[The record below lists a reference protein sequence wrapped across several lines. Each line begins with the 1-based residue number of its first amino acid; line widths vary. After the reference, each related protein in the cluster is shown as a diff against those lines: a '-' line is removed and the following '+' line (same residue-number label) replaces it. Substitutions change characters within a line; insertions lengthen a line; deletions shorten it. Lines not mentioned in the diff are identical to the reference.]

1 MRNVRQAQMYDK
13 QQYSLTEPF
22 YLKNERRNVS
32 MDKVQL
38 EERVKE
44 LNQLLHDTGYAY
56 YVLDKPL
63 VPDAVYDQ
71 YLQELIDIESEFPDL
86 IYPDSP
92 TQRVGGTILQ
102 GFNKVAHTHPMLS
115 LSNAFG
121 REDLDD
127 FDRRIRAS
135 IGDDFSYVC
144 ELKID
149 GLAISLTYENGV
161 FVRGAT
167 RGDGRVGEDITENLK
182 TIRSIPLRL
191 KKPVTIELRGEAYM
205 PKKSFIA
212 LNEFRVE
219 QEEEKFANP
228 RNAAAGSLRQ
238 LDPKIAASRNLAI
251 FVYGIGG
258 DGEAYQLD
266 SHAEALDYLDELGFQ
281 TNNERKTCHSIDEV
295 QAYIEKWTTKRP
307 DLAYEIDGIVI
318 KVNRYVHQQ
327 ELGFTAKSPR
337 WATAYKFPAEEV
349 VTTLLDIEL
358 TVGRTGALTPTAIL
372 EPVKVAGTT
381 VGRASLHNEDLIRDK
396 DIRIGDTVIIRKAG
410 DIIPEVVAVVMEA
423 RKEDLPVY
431 KMPTHC
437 PVCESELVRIEGEV
451 ALRCV
456 NPQCPAQ
463 ITEGLIHFVSRNAM
477 NIDGLG
483 EKVVEQLFRE
493 GLIHDVSDLFT
504 LTKDQ
509 LIQLDRMGD
518 KSATNLVA
526 AIEASKQN
534 SMERVLFGLGIRHVG
549 EKAAKI
555 LSEELGDMKTL
566 AQATP
571 EQLITIHEIGDKMA
585 DSVVRYFD
593 NEEVQ
598 ELIKRLED
606 LGVNLSYTGKKV
618 DLSNL
623 NHVLTGKTVVLT
635 GKLEQ
640 LTRQEAKEKI
650 ELVGGT
656 VAGSV
661 SKKTDIVIAGEDAG
675 SKLDK
680 AQTLGIPVWDENRLI
695 EELN

>member
-1 MRNVRQAQMYDK
+1 
-13 QQYSLTEPF
+13 
-22 YLKNERRNVS
+22 

-56 YVLDKPL
+56 YVLDQPL

-71 YLQELIDIESEFPDL
+71 YLQELIAIESEFPDL

-92 TQRVGGTILQ
+92 TQRVGGTVLE
-102 GFNKVAHTHPMLS
+102 GFKKVSHNYPMLS

-149 GLAISLTYENGV
+149 GLAISLSYENGV

-191 KKPVTIELRGEAYM
+191 KKPLTIEVRGEAYM
-205 PKKSFIA
+205 PKKSFTA
-212 LNEFRVE
+212 LNETRVAN
-219 QEEEKFANP
+219 EEEKFANP

-266 SHAEALDYLDELGFQ
+266 SHAQALDYLDELGFQ
-281 TNNERKTCHSIDEV
+281 TNKERQTCQSIDEV
-295 QAYIEKWTTKRP
+295 QAYIEKWTAERP
-307 DLAYEIDGIVI
+307 NLPYEIDGIVI

-327 ELGFTAKSPR
+327 DLGFTAKSPR

-372 EPVKVAGTT
+372 EPVQVAGTT
-381 VGRASLHNEDLIRDK
+381 VGRASLHNEDLIREK

-410 DIIPEVVAVVMEA
+410 DIIPEVVAVVLEA
-423 RKEDLPVY
+423 RKEELPEY

-493 GLIHDVSDLFT
+493 GMIHDVSDLFT

-509 LIQLDRMGD
+509 LIQLERMGE

-534 SMERVLFGLGIRHVG
+534 SMERALFGLGIRHVG
-549 EKAAKI
+549 EKAARI
-555 LSEELGDMKTL
+555 LSEEFGDMKSL
-566 AQATP
+566 AEATQ
-571 EQLITIHEIGDKMA
+571 EQLTAVHEIGDKMA

-598 ELIKRLED
+598 ELISRLEQ
-606 LGVNLSYTGKKV
+606 LGVNLTYTGKKV

-623 NHVLTGKTVVLT
+623 NHVFTGKTVVLT

-650 ELVGGT
+650 EQVGGT
-656 VAGSV
+656 VSGSV
-661 SKKTDIVIAGEDAG
+661 SKKTDILIAGEDAG

-680 AQTLGIPVWDENRLI
+680 ARTLGIPIWDENRLI
-695 EELN
+695 EELKE